1 MDHPHLPDWLGE
13 QSAQLIDHYP
23 GIDSRQQ
30 DQPTGFLRLSVKVG
44 EEYMNMSPSNEIDYG
59 SYDAALERSKKL
71 EANLVQHPE
80 NYRVLTGDRPTG
92 RLHVGHLFGTV
103 QNRVRLQRL
112 GVQSYIV
119 IADYQVL
126 TDRDVYETIAENVR
140 QIAIDYLAA
149 GMDPDD
155 GKTFIFPH
163 SHVPELNQ
171 LLLPFLTLVSISE
184 LNRNPTVKEEIQA
197 AGRQRINAGMY
208 TYPVHQ
214 AADIL
219 FCKANVVPVGKDQ
232 LPHVEL
238 TRVVARRF
246 TERYPSQPPVFPE
259 PQALLSQAPL
269 ILGLD
274 GSKKMSKS
282 RNNAIELGASEDET
296 AALIRR
302 AKTDA
307 DKHITYDPVN
317 RPEVANLL
325 TLIALCSGESP
336 QAIAQQ
342 IGDGGGVRLKQTL
355 TEALNEY
362 LRPLRA
368 RRKQL
373 ENNMDYICQVLDAGV
388 RQAREVGAKTLLVV
402 RRAMNME
409 Y

>member
-1 MDHPHLPDWLGE
+1 MVEKP
-13 QSAQLIDHYP
+13 S
-23 GIDSRQQ
+23 
-30 DQPTGFLRLSVKVG
+30 
-44 EEYMNMSPSNEIDYG
+44 SNEIDYG
-59 SYDAALERSKKL
+59 SYEASLKRSKRL
-71 EANLVQHPE
+71 EADLVLHPG

-92 RLHVGHLFGTV
+92 RLHVGHLFGSI
-103 QNRVRLQRL
+103 QNRVRLHRL

-126 TDRDVYETIAENVR
+126 TDRESYETIAESVR
-140 QIAIDYLAA
+140 QLTIDYIAA
-149 GMDPDD
+149 GIDPED

-219 FCKANVVPVGKDQ
+219 FCKGNVVPVGKDQ

-238 TRVVARRF
+238 TRVIARRF
-246 TERYPSQPPVFPE
+246 NERFAAQEPVFPE
-259 PQALLSQAPL
+259 PQALLSEAPL

-282 RNNAIELGASEDET
+282 RRNAIELSATEDET
-296 AALIRR
+296 AALIRK

-307 DKHITYDPVN
+307 DKRITFDPLH
-317 RPEVANLL
+317 RPEISNLL
-325 TLIALCSGESP
+325 NLVSLACRQSPEEVAES
-336 QAIAQQ
+336 
-342 IGDGGGVRLKQTL
+342 IGDGGGEKLKGLL
-355 TEALNEY
+355 TETLNEY

-368 RRKQL
+368 RRKEL
-373 ENNMDYICQVLDAGV
+373 ENNLDYIHQVLDAGV
-388 RQAREVGAKTLLVV
+388 RQAREVGEQTLLEV
-402 RRAMNME
+402 RQAMNME